1 MQSLIELERAYCA
14 HNYEP
19 LPVVL
24 IRGEGVYV
32 WDDAGNRYIDMMSAY
47 SAVSHGHC
55 HPRLVQALT
64 LQAQTLGVVSR
75 AFCTDKLGV
84 FLERVCQLTGQ
95 DKALPMNTG
104 AEA

>member
-1 MQSLIELERAYCA
+1 MELTVSSERIYSA

-24 IRGEGVYV
+24 THAKGALV
-32 WDDAGNRYIDMMSAY
+32 WDDAGACYIDMMSAY

-55 HPRLVQALT
+55 HPRLVQALSEQVNQ
-64 LQAQTLGVVSR
+64 LAVVSR
-75 AFCTDKLGV
+75 AFYSDKLGP
-84 FLERVCQLTGQ
+84 FLKRICEVTRQ

-104 AEA
+104 A